1 MKQLREVTGAGMM
14 DCKKALAA
22 CENDVGKATEYLR
35 KKGLASAD
43 KKSGRIAS
51 EGLIGSYIHDGRIGV
66 LVEVNSETDFVAR
79 SKEFKE
85 LVANIGMQVAACPQ
99 VRSHSGAFRRI
110 AWVQEGG
117 VWVVCQ
123 VILVCRLIF
132 SSVVLICECG
142 DVHRCNT

>member
-1 MKQLREVTGAGMM
+1 MGAAVDDVDCGELEQVAVSAARVKELRDATGAGMM

-22 CENDVGKATEYLR
+22 CENDVQKATDYLR

-79 SKEFKE
+79 SAQFKE

-99 VRSHSGAFRRI
+99 VSTFL
-110 AWVQEGG
+110 GG
-117 VWVVCQ
+117 MCFWI
-123 VILVCRLIF
+123 ILDDF
-132 SSVVLICECG
+132 FWW
-142 DVHRCNT
+142 

>member
-1 MKQLREVTGAGMM
+1 VSAATVKQLRDATGAGMM
-14 DCKKALAA
+14 ECKKALAA

-66 LVEVNSETDFVAR
+66 LLEVNSETDFVAR

-85 LVANIGMQVAACPQ
+85 LVANIAMQVAACPQ
-99 VRSHSGAFRRI
+99 VSGRSALSRMNA
-110 AWVQEGG
+110 V
-117 VWVVCQ
+117 
-123 VILVCRLIF
+123 
-132 SSVVLICECG
+132 
-142 DVHRCNT
+142 

>member
-1 MKQLREVTGAGMM
+1 MM

-22 CENDVGKATEYLR
+22 CENDVSKATDYLR

-43 KKSGRIAS
+43 KKSGRVAS

-79 SKEFKE
+79 SAQFKE

-99 VRSHSGAFRRI
+99 VSPAGFHPVGNRMFYVVGFLIGDSGECPGLVVGSGWSCVETRCFVWFGKPCPFWV
-110 AWVQEGG
+110 AW
-117 VWVVCQ
+117 
-123 VILVCRLIF
+123 F
-132 SSVVLICECG
+132 
-142 DVHRCNT
+142 

>member
-1 MKQLREVTGAGMM
+1 MM

-22 CENDVGKATEYLR
+22 CENDVSKATDYLR

-43 KKSGRIAS
+43 KKSGRVAS

-79 SKEFKE
+79 SAQFKE

-99 VRSHSGAFRRI
+99 VRAVVAFLLCSTRGGEVLNSFLGGDSPSNVASSGCHA
-110 AWVQEGG
+110 
-117 VWVVCQ
+117 VWQ
-123 VILVCRLIF
+123 
-132 SSVVLICECG
+132 
-142 DVHRCNT
+142 